1 MSNLIRFKFF
11 KMYQNFVTNV
21 NIFLTPLP
29 SLVLS
34 YSRHKVDDSDGIYN
48 CDDLKYCIAKY
59 F

>member
-1 MSNLIRFKFF
+1 MLNLIRFEFF
-11 KMYQNFVTNV
+11 KVYQNFVTNV
-21 NIFLTPLP
+21 TLFFTPLA
-29 SLVLS
+29 SLVLW